1 MTSGE
6 SRDSRD
12 QVVRWLEDG
21 QRQMSALLG
30 LVHENERLRERVEAA
45 ESEKEK
51 LRGLAYEVEQVRNR
65 AESAE
70 RQLERARGQLVEAQA
85 ETERHNK
92 EREEVAERLTELMN
106 EILIRLRPQSKV
118 AEAA

>member
-6 SRDSRD
+6 PRDSRD

-30 LVHENERLRERVEAA
+30 LVHENERLRERVETA
-45 ESEKEK
+45 ENEREK
-51 LRGLAYEVEQVRNR
+51 LQGLAYELEQVRNR

-70 RQLERARGQLVEAQA
+70 RQLERARGQLIEAQT
-85 ETERHNK
+85 EIERHNK
-92 EREEVAERLTELMN
+92 EREEVAERLTELTN
-106 EILIRLRPQSKV
+106 EILMRLRPKSKV

>member
-30 LVHENERLRERVEAA
+30 VVHENERLRGRLEAA
-45 ESEKEK
+45 EAENEKV
-51 LRGLAYEVEQVRNR
+51 RGLAYEVEQLRDR
-65 AESAE
+65 AETAE
-70 RQLERARGQLVEAQA
+70 RQGDRLREQLSRAQA
-85 ETERHNK
+85 EIDRHNR
-92 EREEVAERLTELMN
+92 EREEVAERLTQLMN
-106 EILIRLRPQSKV
+106 EVLVRLRPQSSV
-118 AEAA
+118 VEAA

>member
-1 MTSGE
+1 VTSGE
-6 SRDSRD
+6 PRDSRD

-30 LVHENERLRERVEAA
+30 IVHENERLRERLEAA
-45 ESEKEK
+45 ESESEK
-51 LRGLAYEVEQVRNR
+51 LREQAYELEQVRNR
-65 AESAE
+65 AETAE
-70 RQLERARGQLVEAQA
+70 RQLERARGQLGEAQA
-85 ETERHNK
+85 EIERHNR

-106 EILIRLRPQSKV
+106 QVLIRLRPQSKV

>member
-6 SRDSRD
+6 PRDPRD

-21 QRQMSALLG
+21 QRQMSALIG
-30 LVHENERLRERVEAA
+30 IVHENERLRERLEAA
-45 ESEKEK
+45 ESESEK
-51 LRGLAYEVEQVRNR
+51 LRGLAYELEQVRNR
-65 AESAE
+65 AETAE
-70 RQLERARGQLVEAQA
+70 RQLERARGQLGEAQA
-85 ETERHNK
+85 EIERHNR

-106 EILIRLRPQSKV
+106 QVLIRLRPQSKV

>member
-1 MTSGE
+1 VSTGE
-6 SRDSRD
+6 PRDTRD

-30 LVHENERLRERVEAA
+30 LVHENERLRERLEAA
-45 ESEKEK
+45 ESEREK
-51 LRGLAYEVEQVRNR
+51 LRGLAYELEQIRNR

-85 ETERHNK
+85 EIERHSR
-92 EREEVAERLTELMN
+92 EREEVAERLTEHMN
-106 EILIRLRPQSKV
+106 EALIRLRPQSKV

>member
-6 SRDSRD
+6 PRDSRD

-30 LVHENERLRERVEAA
+30 LVHENERLRERVETA
-45 ESEKEK
+45 E
-51 LRGLAYEVEQVRNR
+51 
-65 AESAE
+65 
-70 RQLERARGQLVEAQA
+70 QLIEAQT
-85 ETERHNK
+85 EIERHNK
-92 EREEVAERLTELMN
+92 EREEVAERLTELTN
-106 EILIRLRPQSKV
+106 EILMRLRPKSKV